1 MQGRSLT
8 STTGLLQTWTYRSRT
23 TRTVM
28 TTMRWMTRFSCS
40 SSPPRNSSTRAS
52 SPRNTRRCAAN
63 SPSTRNCTPARP
75 PILSFITRAT
85 LRVLAMA
92 LCLSVCL
99 SVHGSPQ
106 DPQQTAGLL
115 IHLTPLL
122 LRRVRAYCL
131 LLCSRRKWE
140 GALSDTAIRKKGK
153 K

>member
-1 MQGRSLT
+1 VDIPEPDYSDSDDDDAVDDEIQLQLITAKKLVNPCVESKEHQALRRELAFNQKLYACPPANT
-8 STTGLLQTWTYRSRT
+8 VFYYPRDATGTGYGP
-23 TRTVM
+23 V
-28 TTMRWMTRFSCS
+28 
-40 SSPPRNSSTRAS
+40 
-52 SPRNTRRCAAN
+52 
-63 SPSTRNCTPARP
+63 
-75 PILSFITRAT
+75 
-85 LRVLAMA
+85 
-92 LCLSVCL
+92 SVCL

-140 GALSDTAIRKKGK
+140 GALSDTAIRKKSK